1 VVSSRSALRG
11 NNFTW
16 VCWYKFI
23 VGPIL
28 FLKRKRS
35 IVASSPKEGK
45 KIRLGGLGL
54 VQLFPMGWPRQTKN
68 TKKKRGEANP
78 ARFLASSSAFH
89 QNPENQMEI
98 LASPE
103 MPSQVKKDSPPR
115 RYSSGST
122 PTDSVTIESPGDV
135 NYRGDSRSSTTGL

>member
-1 VVSSRSALRG
+1 
-11 NNFTW
+11 
-16 VCWYKFI
+16 

-35 IVASSPKEGK
+35 IVASSPKEEK
-45 KIRLGGLGL
+45 KNKAWGIGPSPTLSNGLA
-54 VQLFPMGWPRQTKN
+54 QTNKKY
-68 TKKKRGEANP
+68 KKKKGEANP
-78 ARFLASSSAFH
+78 VRFLASSSAFH

-98 LASPE
+98 LTSPE
-103 MPSQVKKDSPPR
+103 MPSQEKKDSPPR

-135 NYRGDSRSSTTGL
+135 NYRGYSRSSTTGL